1 MVDEFVFGKE
11 VIVVDVELELIDVV
25 LFRLEED
32 VVIVVG
38 IEFVVDKEASVELA
52 ILVLFRLV
60 DSVVKTV
67 EFNDE
72 TDETVEVDCIGVV
85 DVVVKFDSIVDWFV
99 WTNDVVK
106 LEKDM
111 LLPIVELLGD
121 IDVDDPIVD
130 VWNFE
135 VESVVVEL
143 EGVDDT
149 TEIGV
154 LIEIYDSVEV
164 ENKELLL
171 VPSDDDC
178 VVVEFEEVNV
188 DAFVEFKLKGGMVD
202 KVVFNER
209 EWVVEE
215 LLLFSLFVEIDDSSP
230 ISVVEAFDVV
240 KMVKSIDVFDEANN
254 VVDIVLFSI
263 EVGACWFKTPL
274 PNAGFVKIIVDGF
287 EGTFDA
293 EEDSEEAL
301 EILADVLAT
310 KGAEINVASEGNDDS
325 DDDVWEFRLVDEVE
339 FEVIPVLIVDEL
351 KLGTEDEFKLFS
363 NESTWVVLFKDRVI
377 WDIIL
382 FVCVFI
388 ILVVESVE
396 LDDGGEIVKVEYF
409 FDSPL
414 SVEVS
419 HLVSCNKTTIRKRTR
434 KNLFRSKT
442 IRLFNIIFWFRF
454 YCCCFFLSLFLDD
467 FVKKI

>member
-11 VIVVDVELELIDVV
+11 VIGVDVELELIDVV

-38 IEFVVDKEASVELA
+38 IGFVVDKEASVELA

-60 DSVVKTV
+60 ESVVKTV

-72 TDETVEVDCIGVV
+72 TDETVEVDCIRVV
-85 DVVVKFDSIVDWFV
+85 DVVVVKFDSIVDWFV

-111 LLPIVELLGD
+111 LLPIEELLGD

-130 VWNFE
+130 VWKFE
-135 VESVVVEL
+135 VECVLVEL

-154 LIEIYDSVEV
+154 LIEIDDSVEV

-171 VPSDDDC
+171 VTSDDDC
-178 VVVEFEEVNV
+178 AVVEFDVVNV
-188 DAFVEFKLKGGMVD
+188 DAFVEFKLIGEMVD
-202 KVVFNER
+202 KVVFNEGER
-209 EWVVEE
+209 VVEE
-215 LLLFSLFVEIDDSSP
+215 LLLFSLFVEIDDRSP
-230 ISVVEAFDVV
+230 IFVVETFDVV
-240 KMVKSIDVFDEANN
+240 KMVKSIVVFDGANT
-254 VVDIVLFSI
+254 VVEKVLFSI
-263 EVGACWFKTPL
+263 EVGACWFKPPL
-274 PNAGFVKIIVDGF
+274 LNPGFVKIIVEGF
-287 EGTFDA
+287 EGKFDA
-293 EEDSEEAL
+293 EEDSEETL
-301 EILADVLAT
+301 EILVDVFAM

-325 DDDVWEFRLVDEVE
+325 DDDVWEVRLVNEVE

-351 KLGTEDEFKLFS
+351 KLGIEDEFKLFS
-363 NESTWVVLFKDRVI
+363 NESTCVVLFKDRVI
-377 WDIIL
+377 IWDIIL
-382 FVCVFI
+382 FVGVFI
-388 ILVVESVE
+388 ILVVESVK
-396 LDDGGEIVKVEYF
+396 LDNDDEIVKVEYF
-409 FDSPL
+409 FDSSL

-419 HLVSCNKTTIRKRTR
+419 HLVLYNKTTIRKRTR

-454 YCCCFFLSLFLDD
+454 YCCCFFF
-467 FVKKI
+467 